1 MRKTSSALIAAVLAL
16 VLSGVV
22 VAPAFAADREGPRR
36 DDPIVRVIKRLLH
49 KFGII
54 ATDEQPSVPHP

>member
-1 MRKTSSALIAAVLAL
+1 MRKTSSALAAAVLAL
-16 VLSGVV
+16 VVSAGI

-49 KFGII
+49 KLGVI
-54 ATDEQPSVPHP
+54 ANDEQPSVPHP